1 MILRRLSTNL
11 KDQNWTAIAVEF
23 VMVVLGVFLGIAAA
37 NWNEERLEKRET
49 DRLLSQLDEE
59 LTQFVGYI
67 GSVEAYYRSAGGYGD
82 RAAAAWAEPGTMS
95 DSDFVI
101 AAYQA
106 SQVTGVANNA
116 EVWGAIFGAENLRD
130 IDDPVVRQNLA
141 AVMTFDF
148 GLTDLASVATRYRQD
163 VRKAIPDALQR
174 EIRARCGDRALPN
187 GVLILPPRCDL
198 ELPAAQSAPVAAR
211 LRAQPELVS
220 ELHWHRAAVAN
231 QLSQAAIV
239 KGYAETLIERID

>member
-1 MILRRLSTNL
+1 MILRRLSANL
-11 KDQNWTAIAVEF
+11 KDQNWTAVAVEF
-23 VMVVLGVFLGIAAA
+23 VLVVLGVFLGIAAA
-37 NWNEERLEKRET
+37 NWNEERLAKRET

-59 LTQFVGYI
+59 LSQFVGYI

-82 RAAAAWAEPGTMS
+82 RAAAAWTEPRAMS

-148 GLTDLASVATRYRQD
+148 DLTNLGSVSSRYRQE
-163 VRKAIPDALQR
+163 VRKAIPDTLQR
-174 EIRARCGDRALPN
+174 SIRTHCGDRATPN
-187 GVLILPPRCDL
+187 GTLVLPARCDL
-198 ELPAAQSAPVAAR
+198 QLPAGAAALTAAA
-211 LRAQPELVS
+211 LRARPELVN
-220 ELHWHRAAVAN
+220 ELYWHRAAVAN
-231 QLSQAAIV
+231 QLSQAAIL
-239 KGYAETLIERID
+239 KGFAETLIERID